1 MTDINFDRYARN
13 IKLENVGESGQQ
25 KLLNSKVLIIGAGG
39 LGSPIIA
46 YLSAIGIGTIGVV
59 DFDTVDKTN
68 LQRQI
73 IHNEGG
79 VDLAKTE
86 SAKGFVNKLNSDITF
101 NTHRTRL
108 NEENIA
114 EIFGDYDYI
123 VDGCDNFT
131 TRYLINEHSVKL
143 NKVLVSGA
151 LNQFDGQ
158 VMTITKDSACY
169 KCIFPEQP
177 SAAGTTT
184 CESVGIL
191 GTTAGIVGLNQ
202 AMEVVK
208 LILGVGENLIGKIQ
222 IIDTLNN
229 TNRIIKTTKDKN
241 CKICS

>member
-1 MTDINFDRYARN
+1 MSQINFDRYARN

-25 KLLNSKVLIIGAGG
+25 KLLDSKVLIIGAGG

-46 YLSAIGIGTIGVV
+46 YLSAVGIGTIGVV

-73 IHNEGG
+73 IHNEDTI
-79 VDLAKTE
+79 DLSKVE
-86 SAKGFVNKLNSDITF
+86 SAKQFVNKLNSDIVF

-108 NEENIA
+108 NEENIT
-114 EIFGDYDYI
+114 EIFGAYDYI
-123 VDGCDNFT
+123 VDGSDNFT
-131 TRYLINEHSVKL
+131 TRYLINEYSVKL
-143 NKVLVSGA
+143 NKVLVTGA

-158 VMTITKDSACY
+158 VMTITNSCACY
-169 KCIFPEQP
+169 KCVFTEQP
-177 SAAGTTT
+177 SADNTTT

-191 GTTAGIVGLNQ
+191 GTTAGIVALNQ

-229 TNRIIKTTKDKN
+229 TNRIIKTTKDKD
-241 CKICS
+241 CEICG